1 MSPTAVE
8 RLAQT
13 PAMQRLPHQL
23 RDPFILNSLISS
35 GGNFF
40 AGLAG
45 FAFQALLASAL
56 GGERYSEVASL
67 ISIFYMIQILH
78 FVAMAVAARLTAPLA
93 SEGRHSE
100 AQRVY
105 RDLVIY
111 ASLVGAVGMGLF
123 ILVSPTLHA
132 QLRIGLGP
140 LLILSATVPLNLL
153 LGVSRGVV
161 QGEQRFVPLSANFI
175 IYGATTLVFLPV
187 LLRFQLHA
195 VGATLAIVLALALC
209 NLAATLSLR
218 DLPRGGHHGRLE
230 LPGVVRSSLAAAAGP
245 GIVTVFFNMDV
256 ILAKYFLPNAQAGIY
271 SAMSLLGKILY
282 FGTISISVVMFPR
295 IAALHAQG
303 KSPHKTVN
311 LSLALVV
318 GAGLCVVAVYFAV
331 PDLVVRLLLRKSEY
345 LQIGRNLGIYSLAM
359 LGLAVANLLVYYFV
373 AVHRRRYVFAMA
385 LGAVAFFGGIA
396 RFHSGFAQVAL
407 DVTVANNIMALA
419 LLAMYLV
426 DHPRSGLEDP
436 EGTLGVEE
444 VLPVPPNVAGAP
456 GAGS

>member
-1 MSPTAVE
+1 MSSTLVE

-13 PAMQRLPHQL
+13 PVMQRLPRQL

-45 FAFQALLASAL
+45 FAFQALLAAAL

-93 SEGRHSE
+93 SEGRDSE
-100 AQRVY
+100 VQRVY

-111 ASLVGAVGMGLF
+111 ATLLGALGMLMF
-123 ILVSPTLHA
+123 ILASPFLHT

-161 QGEQRFVPLSANFI
+161 QGTQRFVPLSLNFI
-175 IYGATTLVFLPV
+175 VYGTTTLVFLPV
-187 LLRFQLHA
+187 LLHFQLHA
-195 VGATLAIVLALALC
+195 VGATLAMVLGLALC
-209 NLAATLSLR
+209 NLAANFAMR

-230 LPGVVRSSLAAAAGP
+230 LPGVVRSSVAAAAGP

-303 KSPHKTVN
+303 KSPLKVVN

-331 PDLVVRLLLRKSEY
+331 PDFVIGLLLRKHEY
-345 LQIGRNLGIYSLAM
+345 LQIGHNLGIYSLAM
-359 LGLAVANLLVYYFV
+359 LGLAVANVLVYYFV

-385 LGAVAFFGGIA
+385 LGAAVFFGGIA
-396 RFHSGFAQVAL
+396 RFHANFAEVAL
-407 DVTVANNIMALA
+407 AVTVANNVMAAA
-419 LLAMYLV
+419 LLLLHLM
-426 DHPRSGLEDP
+426 DRPRG
-436 EGTLGVEE
+436 GTQEPAGTVEVQE
-444 VLPVPPNVAGAP
+444 ALPVGPNVAGAP
-456 GAGS
+456 GASP

>member
-13 PAMQRLPHQL
+13 PVMQRLPAQL

-45 FAFQALLASAL
+45 FAFQALLAAAL

-67 ISIFYMIQILH
+67 ISIFYLIQILH

-100 AQRVY
+100 VQRVY

-111 ASLVGAVGMGLF
+111 ATLVGVLGMALF
-123 ILVSPTLHA
+123 ILASPFLHS

-140 LLILSATVPLNLL
+140 LLILAASVPLNLL

-161 QGEQRFVPLSANFI
+161 QGEQRFVPLSVNFI
-175 IYGATTLVFLPV
+175 IYGTTTLVFLPV
-187 LLRFQLHA
+187 LLHFRLHA
-195 VGATLAIVLALALC
+195 VGATLAMVLGLSLC
-209 NLAATLSLR
+209 NLAATLALR

-295 IAALHAQG
+295 IAALHSQG
-303 KSPHKTVN
+303 RSPHRVVN
-311 LSLALVV
+311 QSLALVV
-318 GAGLCVVAVYFAV
+318 GAGLIVVAAYFGF
-331 PDLVVRLLLRKSEY
+331 PDLVIRLLLRKPEY
-345 LQIGRNLGIYSLAM
+345 LQIGHNLGIYSLAM
-359 LGLAVANLLVYYFV
+359 LGLAVANVLVYYFV
-373 AVHRRRYVFAMA
+373 AVHRRRYVFAMV
-385 LGAVAFFGGIA
+385 LGAAAFFGGIA
-396 RFHSGFAQVAL
+396 RYHGNFAEVAVA
-407 DVTVANNIMALA
+407 VTIANNVMAMAL
-419 LLAMYLV
+419 LLMYLL
-426 DHPRSGLEDP
+426 DRPRNGTP
-436 EGTLGVEE
+436 EPDGATE
-444 VLPVPPNVAGAP
+444 VQDALPVSPGVAGAP
-456 GAGS
+456 GAS

>member
-1 MSPTAVE
+1 MSSTLVE

-13 PAMQRLPHQL
+13 PVMQRLPPPL

-45 FAFQALLASAL
+45 FAFQALLAAAL

-93 SEGRHSE
+93 AEGRDSE
-100 AQRVY
+100 VQRVY

-111 ASLVGAVGMGLF
+111 ATLLGTLGMVLF
-123 ILVSPTLHA
+123 ILASPFLHT

-161 QGEQRFVPLSANFI
+161 QGAQRFVPLSLNFI
-175 IYGATTLVFLPV
+175 IYGTTTLVFLPV
-187 LLRFQLHA
+187 LLHFQLHA
-195 VGATLAIVLALALC
+195 VGATLAMVLGLALC
-209 NLAATLSLR
+209 NLAANVAMR

-303 KSPHKTVN
+303 RSPHKVVN

-318 GAGLCVVAVYFAV
+318 GAGMFVVAVYFAV
-331 PDLVVRLLLRKSEY
+331 PDIVIRLLLRKQEY
-345 LQIGRNLGIYSLAM
+345 LQIGHSLGIYSLAM
-359 LGLAVANLLVYYFV
+359 LGLAVANVLVYYFV
-373 AVHRRRYVFAMA
+373 AMHRRRYVFAMA
-385 LGAVAFFGGIA
+385 LGAVVFFGGIA
-396 RFHSGFAQVAL
+396 RFHGSFAEVAL
-407 DVTVANNIMALA
+407 AVTVANNVMAAA
-419 LLAMYLV
+419 LLFLYLL
-426 DHPRSGLEDP
+426 DHPRGGKAEP
-436 EGTLGVEE
+436 AGTIE
-444 VLPVPPNVAGAP
+444 VQEALPVAPNVAGAP
-456 GAGS
+456 GASP